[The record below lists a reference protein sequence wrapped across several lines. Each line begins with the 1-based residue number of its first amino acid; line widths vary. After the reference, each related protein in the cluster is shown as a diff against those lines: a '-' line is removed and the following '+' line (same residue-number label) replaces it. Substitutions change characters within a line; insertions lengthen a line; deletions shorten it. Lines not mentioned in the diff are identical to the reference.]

1 MSTNNVSA
9 SLRRILEKKGLTQ
22 KELADMCGLSPTSV
36 SHYCSGKATPRADT
50 LARLAAKL
58 DTTTNE
64 LLGMTATDPGDLTYA
79 ISCVKEFADDI
90 PRSVRMQIAMAMI
103 SAEDQ
108 ATNSDDSWASAV
120 IGLPYL

>member
-1 MSTNNVSA
+1 M
-9 SLRRILEKKGLTQ
+9 RRILEKKGLTQ
-22 KELADMCGLSPTSV
+22 KELANMCGITPASV
-36 SHYCSGKATPRADT
+36 SRYCSGERTPRADT

-58 DTTTNE
+58 DTTTDE
-64 LLGMTATDPGDLTYA
+64 LLGVTATDPGDLTYA

-108 ATNSDDSWASAV
+108 ATNSDDS
-120 IGLPYL
+120 